1 MATAQQRQ
9 SPDVCVSHHVHV
21 PAPRSPLPDPM
32 STAVVTAAR
41 PLSDR
46 KHLTQRPAA
55 SLSHV
60 PDDIRDD
67 AVLNAAI
74 AASLPENYNF
84 EVHKI
89 VWRLRQTGCSRVGLQ
104 FPEGLFVFAVP
115 LVRILETFAG
125 VEVLVFGDVT
135 YGACCVDDFTARAL
149 RCDFLVHFA
158 HSCLIPVTRML
169 TGLKVMYVFVDI
181 KFDAW
186 HLIESVK
193 HNFNSSEKIALAS
206 TIQFVATI
214 SGVRR
219 ELESS
224 GYSAVIPQIKPL
236 SKGEVLGCTS
246 PKLDPDVQN
255 VVFVADG
262 RFHLEAMQIAN
273 PQIRCFHRYDP
284 YSKKLTREYYEFDKM
299 IEMRRKAV
307 AKAKES
313 IRSGGTIAFL
323 LSSLGRQGSPRV
335 FNRLREKISQCNPN
349 CVLINVIVPEIQ
361 PALLNAFR
369 DSVHVWVQVA
379 CPRLSIDWGDGFV
392 AKPLL
397 TPYELNVA
405 LDLVPAADSFVVNAE
420 YPMDFYAWSSI
431 GDWTPSHRCGEKCDC
446 ER

>member
-1 MATAQQRQ
+1 
-9 SPDVCVSHHVHV
+9 
-21 PAPRSPLPDPM
+21 M
-32 STAVVTAAR
+32 SSALVTVAR
-41 PLSDR
+41 PPSQR
-46 KHLTQRPAA
+46 KLLTQRA
-55 SLSHV
+55 SLV
-60 PDDIRDD
+60 PQEVRED

-89 VWRLRQTGCSRVGLQ
+89 VTRLRQTGSSRVGLQ

-115 LVRILETFAG
+115 LARILETFAG
-125 VEVLVFGDVT
+125 VQVLVFGDVT
-135 YGACCVDDFTARAL
+135 YGACCIDDFTARAL
-149 RCDFLVHFA
+149 QCDFLVHFA
-158 HSCLIPVTRML
+158 HSCLVPVTHML
-169 TGLKVMYVFVDI
+169 PGLKVMYVFVDI

-193 HNFNSSEKIALAS
+193 LNFKPSEKIALAS
-206 TIQFVATI
+206 TIQFVTSIA
-214 SGVRR
+214 VVKR
-219 ELESS
+219 ELESC
-224 GYSAVIPQIKPL
+224 GYAAVIPQIKPL

-246 PKLDPDVQN
+246 PKLEPDVQN

-284 YSKKLTREYYEFDKM
+284 YSKKLTREYYEFEKM
-299 IEMRRKAV
+299 IQMRRKAV
-307 AKAKES
+307 TKAKES
-313 IRSGGTIAFL
+313 IQSGGTIGFL

-335 FNRLREKISQCNPN
+335 FHQLRQKIAQSNPKCLMLN
-349 CVLINVIVPEIQ
+349 IIVPEIQ
-361 PALLNAFR
+361 PSLLNAFR

-405 LDLVPAADSFVVNAE
+405 LDLIPAAQNFTTQGS
-420 YPMDFYAWSSI
+420 YPMDFYAWSSA
-431 GDWTPSHRCGEKCDC
+431 GDWTPSHRCGSTDHTCSCEKQ
-446 ER
+446 ERQMSHSMNA

>member
-1 MATAQQRQ
+1 MSSAVVTVARPVADRKLNRRPPPPALSHV
-9 SPDVCVSHHVHV
+9 SPDV
-21 PAPRSPLPDPM
+21 
-32 STAVVTAAR
+32 
-41 PLSDR
+41 
-46 KHLTQRPAA
+46 
-55 SLSHV
+55 
-60 PDDIRDD
+60 RDD
-67 AVLNAAI
+67 AALNAAI

-89 VWRLRQTGCSRVGLQ
+89 VSRLRQTDCSRVGLQ

-115 LVRILETFAG
+115 LLRILEAFAG
-125 VEVLVFGDVT
+125 VEVIVFGDVT
-135 YGACCVDDFTARAL
+135 YGACCIDDFTARAL
-149 RCDFLVHFA
+149 QCDFLVHFA
-158 HSCLIPVTRML
+158 HSCLIPVTHML

-186 HLIESVK
+186 HLVESVK
-193 HNFNSSEKIALAS
+193 HNFNPSEKLALAS
-206 TIQFVATI
+206 TIQFVTTI

-219 ELESS
+219 ELESC
-224 GYSAVIPQIKPL
+224 GFSAVIPQIKPL

-273 PQIRCFHRYDP
+273 PHISCFHRYDP
-284 YSKKLTREYYEFDKM
+284 YSKKLTREYYEFEKM

-307 AKAKES
+307 ATAKES
-313 IRSGGTIAFL
+313 IRSGATIGFL

-335 FNRLREKISQCNPN
+335 FKRLREKISACNPDCILVN
-349 CVLINVIVPEIQ
+349 IIVPEIQ

-392 AKPLL
+392 EKPLL

-405 LDLVPAADSFVVNAE
+405 LDLVPAADNFTVRDE

-431 GDWTPSHRCGEKCDC
+431 GDWTPSHRCGERCAC